1 MKRTIFSIVLMSIA
15 ALFVACD
22 SNEPVVDEPINDPII
37 TIDTGATTAESITFT
52 ITSQDAESV
61 AFLVLDAKEG
71 APSSAT
77 IFSAGAAI
85 DANKAVTMTVEELM
99 PKTQYI
105 VAAAAK
111 AGNKSATTTTKVTTL
126 AEDIN
131 DEVETLVEE
140 FASAK
145 RILTEDAEE
154 NVYALEFEA
163 EGVKL
168 ALELNAMGGDML
180 PKGVYTPGDT
190 RFNLN
195 LENTALEYNGA
206 EVRFAGGNVRVDV
219 DAENSY
225 TFAITLSSED
235 LKLVA
240 SYEGLVENMPKTEE
254 PGPGPGPGPEP
265 EPVEIV
271 FTSAS
276 SSWRGADHILTLTTE
291 DGSAKLVADIYTY
304 NQNFGYLDAGV
315 YTVIN
320 TGYSFHAGEIDYY
333 YSTYEFEGDKQQLDS
348 GTITVVINE
357 DLTYNIVVDVVDA
370 AGRELKSEYNG
381 VVEGMS
387 FVNGFTWVAASRNKV
402 NGGADGQFN
411 ITFKTAGAD
420 YADYLTLDFYAE
432 AGASRLPAGT
442 YTISDS
448 TEAGNVDVS
457 TIAFTTFSNGSPVI
471 DGGEVV
477 VEYDEESDK
486 YSVSFHMEE
495 KDSFRIW
502 ECSYEGTIY
511 NMIISTE
518 VVELTFVSASASYS
532 DDSCEWSVYLTTDT
546 GKQLKLG
553 IIDLAWNTSYITSGT
568 YNVGNSWAA
577 GEIYSGWYGTDW
589 NDGVGFKEGSA
600 VFQKSGKG
608 IYNIGVNVILS
619 NDEVYE
625 GRYSGP
631 VQGINQ

>member
-1 MKRTIFSIVLMSIA
+1 MKRTIFSIVLMSMA

-22 SNEPVVDEPINDPII
+22 NNEPVVEEPINDPLI

-61 AFLVLDAKEG
+61 AYLVLDAKEG

-77 IFSAGAAI
+77 IFSVGTAI
-85 DANKAVTMTVEELM
+85 DANKAVTMTVKELM
-99 PKTQYI
+99 PETQYI

-111 AGNKSATTTTKVTTL
+111 AGNKSATTTTKVATL
-126 AEDIN
+126 AENVN
-131 DEVETLVEE
+131 DEVETLTEE
-140 FASAK
+140 FVSAK
-145 RILTEDAEE
+145 RILQEDAEA

-180 PKGVYTPGDT
+180 PKGVYTSGDT

-206 EVRFAGGNVRVDV
+206 EVRFAGGNVNVDV
-219 DAENSY
+219 DAENNY
-225 TFAITLSSED
+225 TFAISLNSES

-240 SYEGLVENMPKTEE
+240 SYEGLVENMPKVEVPE
-254 PGPGPGPGPEP
+254 PGP

-276 SSWRGADHILTLTTE
+276 SLWRGADHLLTLTTE
-291 DGSAKLVADIYTY
+291 DGSATLVADIYTY
-304 NQNFGYLDAGV
+304 NQDFGYLDAGT
-315 YTVIN
+315 YTVKN
-320 TGYSFHAGEIDYY
+320 SGYSFVAGEIDYY
-333 YSTYEFEGDKQQLDS
+333 YSSYEFEGDKQNLDS

-381 VVEGMS
+381 SVEGMS
-387 FVNGFTWVAASRNKV
+387 FVNGFSWVAASRNKV
-402 NGGADGQFN
+402 SDSADGQFN
-411 ITFKTAGAD
+411 ITFKTAGVD

-448 TEAGNVDVS
+448 TEAGNVNAS
-457 TIAFTTFSNGSPVI
+457 TIVFTTFSSGSPVI
-471 DGGEVV
+471 DGGEIV
-477 VEYDEESDK
+477 VEYDEAADK
-486 YSVSFHMEE
+486 YSVSFRMEE
-495 KDSFRIW
+495 KDSYRVW

-511 NMIISTE
+511 NMIFTTE
-518 VVELTFVSASASYS
+518 LVELTFVSASASYS

-568 YNVGNSWAA
+568 YNVGSSWAA
-577 GEIYSGWYGTDW
+577 GEIYSGWYGSDW
-589 NDGVGFKEGSA
+589 SDGVGFKDGSA

-608 IYNIGVNVILS
+608 VYNIGVSVTLS
-619 NDEVYE
+619 NDEAYE
-625 GRYSGP
+625 GKYSGP